1 MTDEPDP
8 LTTPG
13 PAPAAAPKK
22 PARRRRGAV
31 LLLLLAL
38 AGGGAVWYWSGLDE
52 ESTDDAFLAADVF
65 QINAKVAGR
74 VATVHVLDNQDV
86 AANELLAEL
95 DAADYEQR
103 LAAARADLRLAQAQL
118 EEATLQV
125 GWTDA
130 ATTSSLAEA
139 AAGEAAAQARLQQE
153 NANLDAARAEAART
167 AADRDRYQKLS
178 EHAVSRQRLDEIVA
192 AATTAES
199 GLQAA
204 QKRVGSA
211 TADVAAAGAR
221 SAFARADRARVPIA
235 EAVVARRRAEVQSAE
250 AAVGTAELQLKDT
263 RIIAPA
269 AGRVT
274 RKAVLAGTYVQP
286 GQALMALV
294 GVDLWVVANFKET
307 QLRRLRPGQ
316 RALVHVDACAAAF
329 PAHVDSIQA
338 GSGAVFSLLP
348 PENATGNFVKVVQR
362 VPVKLRFETPIDRAR
377 WALGPGMSVVPVVQL
392 R

>member
-1 MTDEPDP
+1 MTDEPAP
-8 LTTPG
+8 MAT
-13 PAPAAAPKK
+13 PAAAPGK
-22 PARRRRGAV
+22 PPRRRRVAI

-38 AGGGAVWYWSGLDE
+38 AAGGAAWYWSGLDQ
-52 ESTDDAFLAADVF
+52 ESTDDAFLATDVF

-74 VATVHVLDNQDV
+74 IATVHVRDNQDV
-86 AANELLAEL
+86 AAGDLLAEL
-95 DAADYEQR
+95 DTADYQHH
-103 LAAARADLRLAQAQL
+103 LDAARADLLLAQAQL

-130 ATTSSLAEA
+130 STTSTLAES

-153 NANLDAARAEAART
+153 NANLDAAHAEAART

-192 AATTAES
+192 AASTADS
-199 GLQAA
+199 ALQAA

-211 TADVAAAGAR
+211 TADVAAAAAR
-221 SAFARADRARVPIA
+221 AAFAHADRARVPIA
-235 EAVVARRRAEVQSAE
+235 EAVVQRRRAAVQSAE
-250 AAVGTAELQLKDT
+250 AAVRTAELQLQDT
-263 RIIAPA
+263 RITAPA

-294 GVDLWVVANFKET
+294 GTDLWVVANFKET

-316 RALVHVDACAAAF
+316 RATVHVDACAEAF
-329 PAHVDSIQA
+329 AAHVDSIQTGA
-338 GSGAVFSLLP
+338 GAAFSLLP

-362 VPVKLRFETPIDRAR
+362 VPVKLRFEAPIDRAR
-377 WALGPGMSVVPVVQL
+377 WPLGPGLSVVPTVQL